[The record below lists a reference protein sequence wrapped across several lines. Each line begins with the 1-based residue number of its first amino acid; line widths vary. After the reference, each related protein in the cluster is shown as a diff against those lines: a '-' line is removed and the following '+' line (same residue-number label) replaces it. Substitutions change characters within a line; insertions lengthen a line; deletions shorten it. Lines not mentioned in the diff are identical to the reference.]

1 MVFARR
7 SANVFIAIAASCA
20 MVLSLTACAT
30 EHTTVHPNGQTTVT
44 SDSTGAVALFT
55 PSDGITLNQQT
66 PLNKWAKLV
75 PDLTD
80 ALVNAGFSKSDI
92 SHTTSTSLDKQS
104 RAIQDYVVD
113 QLSDKGSSDDNGVRF
128 SPEAMTL
135 LVAPVVETDAST
147 RQYGDYASQ
156 TLATDEANNTDTTDE
171 ATDDSTDKSTQDSKD
186 SKDEDAEKQTE
197 AVERLVS
204 SLKLAQESGMNVVLL
219 GNSIE
224 SYQPDAF
231 VQFSDAR
238 AIGTLQA
245 EKIVAKLEL
254 DKASK
259 DNPKSIEVLLPYDS
273 DSSDDSAADSDDNTD
288 TATPD
293 TAIFAQEAFQGIWQV
308 LGPYFKSGVAVSP
321 SGTLDASSDADDWQ
335 NVAYD
340 ASEKG
345 STAAVLA
352 ERLENTESSD
362 SSDGKTDSI
371 VHVDGIIAMNDYIAS
386 EVVEEL
392 TDLGYTGSA
401 ADINPQITISGIV
414 DNITGKK
421 DLSREA
427 VPDPIKSPQNDKA
440 DDNESTD
447 SNGDASNDEEDSTVE
462 KAKKTQWPLVTGYG
476 AYISNMPDVVNG
488 KQWMT
493 GIEDRKTIAKDL
505 AEACE
510 RLNKGDKLTGMDSV
524 ENTQVGGVDNV
535 PTISEDL
542 VAVSASNLKETLI
555 DPGYITLA
563 DAGL

>member
-7 SANVFIAIAASCA
+7 SATVFTAIAASCA

-30 EHTTVHPNGQTTVT
+30 EDTTAHPNGQTTVT
-44 SDSTGAVALFT
+44 SDSMGAVALFT

-66 PLNKWAKLV
+66 PLNKWAKLA

-80 ALVNAGFSKSDI
+80 ALVDAGFSKSDV
-92 SHTTSTSLDKQS
+92 SHTTSASLDKQS

-113 QLSDKGSSDDNGVRF
+113 QLSDKGASDDNGVRF
-128 SPEAMTL
+128 SPETMTL
-135 LVAPVVETDAST
+135 LVAPVVEADAST

-156 TLATDEANNTDTTDE
+156 TLSADG
-171 ATDDSTDKSTQDSKD
+171 TDDADDKSDGSTDDAAHDST
-186 SKDEDAEKQTE
+186 DEDAEEQSE
-197 AVERLVS
+197 AIERLVS
-204 SLKLAQESGMNVVLL
+204 SLKLAQESGMHVVLL
-219 GNSIE
+219 GNPIE
-224 SYQPDAF
+224 GYQPDAF
-231 VQFSDAR
+231 VRFSDAR
-238 AIGTLQA
+238 AIGALQA

-273 DSSDDSAADSDDNTD
+273 DSSDGTTADSDAKSGTTTSD
-288 TATPD
+288 TA
-293 TAIFAQEAFQGIWQV
+293 AFAQEAFRGIWQV

-321 SGTLDASSDADDWQ
+321 SGTLDASSDADDWH

-345 STAAVLA
+345 STATVLA
-352 ERLENTESSD
+352 ERLEGTESSD
-362 SSDGKTDSI
+362 SSDDKADSI
-371 VHVDGIIAMNDYIAS
+371 VHIDGIIAMNDYIAS

-427 VPDPIKSPQNDKA
+427 VPDPIKSPQNDQA
-440 DDNESTD
+440 DDDTD
-447 SNGDASNDEEDSTVE
+447 GDSDTSDRDENSTVE

-476 AYISNMPDVVNG
+476 AYISNIPDVVNG

-493 GIEDRKTIAKDL
+493 GIEDRKAIAEDI

-510 RLNKGDKLTGMDSV
+510 HLNKGDKLTDMDAV
-524 ENTQVGGVDNV
+524 ENTQVAGVDNV
-535 PTISEDL
+535 PTISEEL